1 MKHLFYFTWVNKSKV
16 LSLVHS
22 THVFCMFVIFMDN
35 VAKVLK
41 NQWGLSFFLINS
53 LLIFCFKFIQWEK
66 VIKIFHIVC
75 FLTPTFMPCLC
86 QCLHPKSYTGDE
98 LAQSAQCLHAL
109 MFSWSTSIHFSLF
122 ITQTSCLIVSL
133 LLFVCFVVN
142 RVEI

>member
-16 LSLVHS
+16 LSFIHS
-22 THVFCMFVIFMDN
+22 THVFCMFMIFMDN

-75 FLTPTFMPCLC
+75 FFTPTFMPCL
-86 QCLHPKSYTGDE
+86 P
-98 LAQSAQCLHAL
+98 
-109 MFSWSTSIHFSLF
+109 MFASRVIHWWWTCTKCTVS
-122 ITQTSCLIVSL
+122 SCSHVFMEYFCSL
-133 LLFVCFVVN
+133 LSVHHPNIMSYSISFIVCLFCGK
-142 RVEI
+142 